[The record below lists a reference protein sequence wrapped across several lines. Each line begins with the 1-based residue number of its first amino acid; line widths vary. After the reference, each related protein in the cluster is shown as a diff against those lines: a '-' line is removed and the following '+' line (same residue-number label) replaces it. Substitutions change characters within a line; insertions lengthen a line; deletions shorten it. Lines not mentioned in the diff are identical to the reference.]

1 MRPDATSRT
10 HQHHGLLAAHVDGGG
25 VPAINDAGVELKAS
39 GVGQTVKVR
48 GAARTILSDVDATF
62 SPGNLTALMG
72 PSGAGKT
79 TLLSILRGGRCSMGS
94 MAIDGTPYTTTTR
107 KLIVTVPQDDVLL
120 AGLSPCGTVTM
131 SLRVVVV

>member
-1 MRPDATSRT
+1 MRMRPDATSRT

-79 TLLSILRGGRCSMGS
+79 TLLSILVAAVAAWGRWRSTAHRTQRPRAS
-94 MAIDGTPYTTTTR
+94 
-107 KLIVTVPQDDVLL
+107 
-120 AGLSPCGTVTM
+120 S
-131 SLRVVVV
+131 S